1 MSCIKAVKFQFE
13 PNERISELLTKFKE
27 LTNFCL
33 QKGLENK
40 ISSRFKLI
48 KTVYEESKIFGLHTH
63 YVLNACE
70 VACAILKNYR
80 KKSRK
85 NKNVRIPQIRKLFLK
100 LDNQTY
106 KIKNSYLRIPFKPR
120 EFVYLK
126 LKYGDYQKR
135 FLEDKTLKLGSIT
148 VTMHDIVVS
157 FKKEPSVVEPDG
169 VMAFDTNERSL
180 DGLIF
185 KDNKLK
191 PIKWDLSEVYRL
203 HNVYFK
209 KRRNIQIKLAHSK
222 YKKRL
227 LEKYSDIERKRVE
240 QEIHKIGKQV
250 SEYASQNN
258 LKIIFEDL
266 RNIGNSV
273 NKKVKKIN
281 KYNNKEQNFS
291 VHSKRLKRRLNSWN
305 FRKLQQNIDYKVSWL
320 GLQVQYVN
328 PKNTSKACA
337 ICGQLNEIG
346 SNKQFVCVECG
357 FQIDRQLNACLN
369 LIKTQ
374 DGARWFSAD
383 NFADDFMYLKSE
395 GIK

>member
-1 MSCIKAVKFQFE
+1 
-13 PNERISELLTKFKE
+13 
-27 LTNFCL
+27 
-33 QKGLENK
+33 
-40 ISSRFKLI
+40 
-48 KTVYEESKIFGLHTH
+48 
-63 YVLNACE
+63 
-70 VACAILKNYR
+70 
-80 KKSRK
+80 
-85 NKNVRIPQIRKLFLK
+85 
-100 LDNQTY
+100 
-106 KIKNSYLRIPFKPR
+106 
-120 EFVYLK
+120 
-126 LKYGDYQKR
+126 
-135 FLEDKTLKLGSIT
+135 
-148 VTMHDIVVS
+148 VVS
-157 FKKEPSVVEPDG
+157 FKKEPSVIEPDG
-169 VMAFDTNERSL
+169 VIAFDINERSL
-180 DGLIF
+180 DGVIYKNGIF
-185 KDNKLK
+185 SPL
-191 PIKWDLSEVYRL
+191 KWDLSSIYRL

-209 KRRNIQIKLAHSK
+209 KRKNIQSKLANSK
-222 YKKRL
+222 YKKIL
-227 LEKYSDIERKRVE
+227 LEKYSSIEKKRVE
-240 QEIHKIGKQV
+240 LEIHKIGKQV
-250 SEYASQNN
+250 SKYALENN
-258 LKIIFEDL
+258 LKIVFEDL
-266 RNIGNSV
+266 KNIRNSV

-395 GIK
+395 GVNFRWVDNTHQTLS